1 MSVFAMESQ
10 YMKTTM
16 IHLADKSDFI
26 LSDHE
31 TRCKSLQQI
40 QLSLQSLRIVIFPAL
55 SLPCR
60 KFQSVVNT
68 NPTKRLALC
77 FASCWC
83 ASPP

>member
-10 YMKTTM
+10 FMKTIM

-31 TRCKSLQQI
+31 TSCKSLQQI
-40 QLSLQSLRIVIFPAL
+40 QLSLQTLRTLIFPPL
-55 SLPCR
+55 SLPFR

-68 NPTKRLALC
+68 NPTKRLAPY
-77 FASCWC
+77 FASWC